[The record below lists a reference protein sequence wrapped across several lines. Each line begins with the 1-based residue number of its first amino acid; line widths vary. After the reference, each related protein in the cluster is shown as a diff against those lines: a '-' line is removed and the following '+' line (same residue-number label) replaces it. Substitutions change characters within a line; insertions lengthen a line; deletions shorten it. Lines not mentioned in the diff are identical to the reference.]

1 MQNWNELDKAELVA
15 KVLELTTENDRLK
28 QEIAKLRGAKR
39 TPSHAMDTMATKL
52 KEALRE

>member
-1 MQNWNELDKAELVA
+1 MHNWNELDKAELVA
-15 KVLELTTENDRLK
+15 KVLELTAENDRLK

-39 TPSHAMDTMATKL
+39 PASHAMDTMATKL